1 VVQGDLGTFA
11 SREDWADWVKSYY
24 RDIETYD
31 WVDVADR
38 FAGPEALFH
47 RLRARAIKRITSTY
61 YDTVFLDAGCG
72 TGLNLRNLPPGSV
85 GLDLNP
91 RNIALVEGRLPE
103 FKAVLGDIESMP
115 FEDGAF
121 EGVLCTEV
129 LEHVPNPDSAVAE
142 IWRVLKPGG
151 VFIGSV
157 PAQSPVWRLRFL
169 SSTCPGCEPF
179 HHQYSLRQV
188 KAMIDRFDIVRARYA
203 IWGTSVL
210 FIASKPM

>member
-1 VVQGDLGTFA
+1 MGTFA
-11 SREDWADWVKSYY
+11 TREEWADWVKSYY

-38 FAGPEALFH
+38 FAGPEAIFH
-47 RLRARAIKRITSTY
+47 RLRARAIRRLTRAYQGMT
-61 YDTVFLDAGCG
+61 FLDAGCG

-91 RNIALVEGRLPE
+91 RNIALVEARLPQ
-103 FKAVLGDIESMP
+103 FRAVLGDIESMP
-115 FEDGAF
+115 FENESF

-129 LEHVPNPDSAVAE
+129 LEHVPNPDIAVAE

-151 VFIGSV
+151 VLIGSV
-157 PAQSPVWRLRFL
+157 PAHSPVWRLRFL

-179 HHQYSLRQV
+179 HNQYSVNQV
-188 KAMIDRFDIVRARYA
+188 RAMIGRFDIMRARYA

-210 FIASKPM
+210 FVAGKPQ